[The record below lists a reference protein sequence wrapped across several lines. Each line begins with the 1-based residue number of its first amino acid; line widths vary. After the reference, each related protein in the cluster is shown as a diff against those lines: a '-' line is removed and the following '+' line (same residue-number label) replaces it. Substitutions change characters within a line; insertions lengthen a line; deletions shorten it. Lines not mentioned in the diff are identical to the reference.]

1 MTEPERHKERLPE
14 MSRLFGEVRQIG
26 YVVEDIEA
34 AMRYWSET
42 LGIGPW
48 YYAPKIQDKDFYY
61 KGEPSPIERSVALA
75 NSGFIQME
83 LVQQLNDA
91 PSMYLDFLKAGRT
104 GVQHFAYWTTT
115 FDDHMAAATAAGMKV
130 GMGGQVGAGGRYVY
144 FDCEYHPGTVIELSE
159 VNGPK
164 GELFKTIREASIGWD
179 GTDPIRPFPDLNA
192 KR

>member
-1 MTEPERHKERLPE
+1 

-34 AMRYWSET
+34 AMRYWAGT

-48 YYAPKIQDKDFYY
+48 FYAERIVDQDFYY
-61 KGEPSPIERSVALA
+61 KGEPSPIVRSVALA

-83 LVQQLNDA
+83 LVQQRNDA
-91 PSMYLDFLKAGRT
+91 PSMYLDFLRAGRT

-115 FDDHMAAATAAGMKV
+115 FDEHLAKATAAGMTV
-130 GMGGQVGAGGRYVY
+130 GMGGQVGANGRYVY

-159 VNGPK
+159 VSGPK
-164 GELFKTIREASIGWD
+164 GRLFRTIREASEGWD
-179 GTDPIRPFPDLNA
+179 GANPIRPFPDLSTLEA
-192 KR
+192 

>member
-1 MTEPERHKERLPE
+1 

-26 YVVEDIEA
+26 YVVTDIEA
-34 AMRYWSET
+34 AMKHWSEV

-48 YYAPKIQDKDFYY
+48 FYAEKIVDKGFYY

-83 LVQQLNDA
+83 LVQQRNDA
-91 PSMYLDFLKAGRT
+91 PSMYLDFLRAGHV

-115 FDDHMAAATAAGMKV
+115 FDAHMAAATAAGMTV
-130 GMGGQVGAGGRYVY
+130 GMGGQVGANGRYVY
-144 FDCEYHPGTVIELSE
+144 FECDRGNPGTVIELSE

-164 GELFKTIREASIGWD
+164 GRLFEEIRRASIDWD
-179 GTDPIRPFPDLNA
+179 GRDPIRAFPDLSKMPA
-192 KR
+192 EG

>member
-1 MTEPERHKERLPE
+1 

-48 YYAPKIQDKDFYY
+48 YYAPKIADKDFYY
-61 KGEPSPIERSVALA
+61 KGEPSPIERAVALA

-91 PSMYLDFLKAGRT
+91 PSMYRDFLKAGRT

-115 FDDHMAAATAAGMKV
+115 FDAHMAAATAAGMKV
-130 GMGGQVGAGGRYVY
+130 GMGGQVGANGRYVY

-164 GELFKTIREASIGWD
+164 GALFKTIRDASVGWD
-179 GTDPIRPFPDLNA
+179 GKDPIRDFPDLNA